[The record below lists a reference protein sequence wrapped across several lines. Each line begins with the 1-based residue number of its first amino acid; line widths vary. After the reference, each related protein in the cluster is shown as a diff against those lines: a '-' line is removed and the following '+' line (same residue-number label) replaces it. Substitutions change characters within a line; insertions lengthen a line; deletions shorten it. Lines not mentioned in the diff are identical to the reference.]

1 MHEGGKGW
9 INDRTL
15 FKDRIQERVR
25 PYFIGSHPPTQL
37 RKYKDCE
44 MATSTTPRRRTM
56 SSDEMD
62 GLVMREE
69 IFDVF
74 STDLVGG
81 YIRFLRTVLD
91 FFWCAQNF

>member
-9 INDRTL
+9 IDFGKF
-15 FKDRIQERVR
+15 FKAQNVDLT
-25 PYFIGSHPPTQL
+25 GSPPPTQL

-91 FFWCAQNF
+91 FFWCAQNFRE